1 MRRPPRNRAELRAEI
16 ARRNPIRR
24 VPQPPEEQIRS
35 TWRQAAVPRI
45 ERMLARLGVL
55 LEAACADPDLRLAD
69 LPLDAEI
76 PLPAEDAGIFAEI
89 WND

>member
-35 TWRQAAVPRI
+35 TWRQAAVPLSLI
-45 ERMLARLGVL
+45 H
-55 LEAACADPDLRLAD
+55 
-69 LPLDAEI
+69 I
-76 PLPAEDAGIFAEI
+76 
-89 WND
+89 